1 MSENEL
7 MHYGR
12 KGMKWY
18 QHIFGEIDKRA
29 AYASAKLKAASDQRA
44 KQREAERSLAR
55 DRALASNKKALR
67 SMSDK
72 DLQARIN
79 RLQLEEQ
86 YRKLVLG
93 NGEKTNRGKNAIFN
107 ILTSFGTSTAKSYGA
122 VYGAD
127 KAKRDNESR
136 VEKQKKKE
144 STKEKAKETRKEIFE
159 GVKKAILGD
168 EDFMKKQ
175 LEKGS

>member
-29 AYASAKLKAASDQRA
+29 AYASSKLKEASEKRTQQ
-44 KQREAERSLAR
+44 KEAERSIAR
-55 DRALASNKKALR
+55 ERALASNKKALR

-72 DLQARIN
+72 DLQDRIN
-79 RLQLEEQ
+79 RLRLEDE

-93 NGEKTNRGKNAIFN
+93 NTEKTNRGKTAIFN
-107 ILTSFGTSTAKSYGA
+107 ILTSFGTSTAKSYGS

-127 KAKRDNESR
+127 KAKRDNEARAKKQQSR
-136 VEKQKKKE
+136 E

-159 GVKKAILGD
+159 GVRKAILGD
-168 EDFMKKQ
+168 DDWMKKQ